1 MYRKGGVEVKHN
13 LKIADTNK
21 ELMDV
26 LIADDKIDMV
36 LSTLRAQLDYL
47 YELLPNSFA
56 EWNPDNVASERD
68 EVEILY
74 TKLTLT
80 KDLYTL
86 MSFENELLVLQTK
99 AFEADMCAPVDEE
112 TSGVHKLTRADFLEM
127 GFTEKQIDDT
137 VRRLSR

>member
-1 MYRKGGVEVKHN
+1 MKHN
-13 LKIADTNK
+13 LKVVEVNK
-21 ELMDV
+21 ELEDV
-26 LIADDKIDMV
+26 LIANNKIDMV
-36 LSTLRAQLDYL
+36 LSTLRKQLDYL

-56 EWNPDNVASERD
+56 EWNPYNVADERD
-68 EVEILY
+68 EVETLY
-74 TKLTLT
+74 TKLTLN

-99 AFEADMCAPVDEE
+99 AFEADMCCPTDEE

>member
-13 LKIADTNK
+13 LKIAEVNK
-21 ELMDV
+21 ELEDV
-26 LIADDKIDMV
+26 LIADNKIDIV
-36 LSTLRAQLDYL
+36 LSTLRKQLDYL

-56 EWNPDNVASERD
+56 EWNPDNVADERD
-68 EVEILY
+68 EVETLY
-74 TKLTLT
+74 TKLTLN

-99 AFEADMCAPVDEE
+99 AFEADMCCPTDEE

-137 VRRLSR
+137 VKRLSR

>member
-1 MYRKGGVEVKHN
+1 MKHN
-13 LKIADTNK
+13 LKVVEANK
-21 ELMDV
+21 GLENV

-36 LSTLRAQLDYL
+36 LSTLRKQLDYL

-56 EWNPDNVASERD
+56 EWNPDNVADERD
-68 EVEILY
+68 EVETLY
-74 TKLTLT
+74 TKLTLN

-99 AFEADMCAPVDEE
+99 AFEADMCCPTDEE